1 MNPADGEQ
9 FANIEKS
16 FEALY
21 RIVNNAD
28 GFCLID
34 SDPGGWPQSPLSDQ
48 LKIFQMAR
56 KLLDRYNQHTIKTK
70 LIDWMW
76 LGWGRHWGRDTEE
89 QRVAFMSETIRN
101 FKNNLPEPWELIAG
115 MAPYLKSAS
124 DESAL
129 GKTVFLQ
136 YGAIEMEPAFPS
148 TNLGLKS
155 VQEVFDTAARF
166 PGLRGIMGNNE
177 LMSLQLPR
185 TFYFFQT
192 AWNSN
197 YEKSEESDVLRDLA
211 RQLYP
216 DHETVVAESFSAL
229 REREPEKIQ
238 AILDELAKIVA
249 TGTGR
254 PGAIGRNVFPDKAA
268 IARNIQAQLKIR
280 LARQQLIKSLKE
292 NPNEVESANLI
303 ENYFDQLLAWNKET
317 GWDKMIDITIWRSAI
332 FDEDPEFTEALSS
345 LKKAI
350 SGGAPYASYA
360 KIAAFFDRISSV
372 LLKKYGQDSVM
383 IGCVEPLK
391 HAVIDAP

>member
-1 MNPADGEQ
+1 
-9 FANIEKS
+9 
-16 FEALY
+16 
-21 RIVNNAD
+21 
-28 GFCLID
+28 
-34 SDPGGWPQSPLSDQ
+34 
-48 LKIFQMAR
+48 MAR
-56 KLLDRYNQHTIKTK
+56 KLLDRYNQHTTKTK

-89 QRVAFMSETIRN
+89 HRVAFMSETIRN

-216 DHETVVAESFSAL
+216 DHEKVVAESFSAL
-229 REREPEKIQ
+229 RETEPEKIQ
-238 AILDELAKIVA
+238 AILGELAKIVA

-254 PGAIGRNVFPDKAA
+254 PGAIGRNVFPDKTA

>member
-1 MNPADGEQ
+1 
-9 FANIEKS
+9 
-16 FEALY
+16 
-21 RIVNNAD
+21 
-28 GFCLID
+28 
-34 SDPGGWPQSPLSDQ
+34 
-48 LKIFQMAR
+48 MAR
-56 KLLDRYNQHTIKTK
+56 KLLDRYNQHTTKTK

-76 LGWGRHWGRDTEE
+76 LGWGRHWGHDTEE
-89 QRVAFMSETIRN
+89 QRVAFMGETIRN
-101 FKNNLPEPWELIAG
+101 FKSNLPEPWELIAG
-115 MAPYLKSAS
+115 MAPYLRSAS

-192 AWNSN
+192 AWNMG
-197 YEKSEESDVLRDLA
+197 YEKSEQPDVLSDLA

-216 DHETVVAESFSAL
+216 DHVETIAHSFSAL
-229 REREPEKIQ
+229 REDDPQRIQ
-238 AILDELAKIVA
+238 ATLEDLSKIVA

-254 PGAIGRNVFPDKAA
+254 SGAIGRHIFPDSSA
-268 IARNIQAQLKIR
+268 IARNVEAQLKIR
-280 LARQQLIKSLKE
+280 FARQRLIKSLQA
-292 NPNEVESANLI
+292 NPTEAECASLI
-303 ENYFDQLLAWNKET
+303 EAYFDQLLAWNKET

-332 FDEDPEFTEALSS
+332 FDEDPEFTEAMSG

-350 SGGAPYASYA
+350 SAGAPYASYA
-360 KIAAFFDRISSV
+360 KIAAFFDRISSG
-372 LLKKYGQDSVM
+372 LLKKYSQDSVM

-391 HAVIDAP
+391 RAVIDVP